1 MLMLPTFLL
10 ALSSLA
16 SLSALSLLPCSFS
29 LYTLWA
35 PQRAGGGGRAKRRYT
50 DLTQVQRTVLPAEQ
64 SVTRAVGWES
74 LRWRSQEV
82 SQSTD
87 DPGKG
92 EVPYRTETAKP
103 SQRDSRGSQVSW
115 RWESLSRRTQTA
127 RGHSPAPTAFGSPG
141 SALSFLY
148 PFDSFVSASTFW
160 VPWVG
165 SDHAIHGPLVP
176 IFLLWA
182 SAVAPLSGCSQPE
195 DSFLS

>member
-35 PQRAGGGGRAKRRYT
+35 PQRAGRGGRAKRRYT
-50 DLTQVQRTVLPAEQ
+50 DLTQAQRTVLPAEQ

-92 EVPYRTETAKP
+92 EVSYGTETAKP

-115 RWESLSRRTQTA
+115 RWESYLV
-127 RGHSPAPTAFGSPG
+127 GHRLPGGILPLLQRLVLLALLFPSYTYLIPSSLPLLFGFPELALTMPFMAPWCP
-141 SALSFLY
+141 SFCC
-148 PFDSFVSASTFW
+148 
-160 VPWVG
+160 G
-165 SDHAIHGPLVP
+165 
-176 IFLLWA
+176 LL
-182 SAVAPLSGCSQPE
+182 L
-195 DSFLS
+195 